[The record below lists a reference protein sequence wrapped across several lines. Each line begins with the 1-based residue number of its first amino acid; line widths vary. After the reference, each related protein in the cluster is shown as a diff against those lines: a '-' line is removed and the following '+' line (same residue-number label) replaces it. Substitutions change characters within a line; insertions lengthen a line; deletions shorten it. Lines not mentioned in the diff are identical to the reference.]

1 MIDVQAKKFT
11 LRDRS
16 QRQNVAIECDTLID
30 RKRRHRDYGNRGHTV
45 FSFIR
50 RVGVA
55 NDERILTILDN
66 RKRIAVLNQ
75 YTGGRA
81 LHINHSPPRD
91 FSTIAEQASGHGL
104 RRN

>member
-66 RKRIAVLNQ
+66 RKFATAINQ
-75 YTGGRA
+75 YTAGRA
-81 LHINHSPPRD
+81 LRINHRRRGK

-104 RRN
+104 RRD